1 MKKKTLLII
10 SYEYPPV
17 GGGAANA
24 CSHYAKRLAK
34 RGNQVIILTSA
45 YKELP
50 ESETNGNLTIIRIPC
65 MRALQHK
72 SDPFEMLVFIL
83 SAFFNLGTIV
93 ERYRPHHALIF
104 FVSPFGVL
112 GLALK
117 TFWNIPYSVFAR
129 GGDVP
134 GFVDITNTYHLLLM
148 PLTKLIVRQANNIF
162 TNGMYL
168 KQLTDNLLKEG
179 ESISIPNGLERSAAR
194 IKITGERLQLL
205 FVGRMVQS
213 QKNFLILPEILK
225 NLQDIEIDLYVVGDG
240 PDLYLLQAKLN
251 EYGLSN
257 QVRILKWLE
266 KDKLQEY
273 YNLCDILIFPSWV
286 EGVSN
291 VLVEAIA
298 SGLYVLANDIPDT
311 RFFIE
316 ETGRG
321 RLIHNNNL
329 KEYLAAIRELDED
342 RSPIEQAISYELLAK
357 LSWENSTDELE
368 KYLLSEQFLL
378 PH

>member
-10 SYEYPPV
+10 SYEYPPI

-24 CSHYAKRLAK
+24 CSHYARRLAK
-34 RGNQVIILTSA
+34 RGNRVIVLTSA

-50 ESETNGNLTIIRIPC
+50 ESETHDNLTILRVPC
-65 MRALQHK
+65 LRAKQHK
-72 SDPFEMLVFIL
+72 SDPFEMLVFII

-93 ERYRPHHALIF
+93 ARYRPHHALIF
-104 FVSPFGVL
+104 FVSPFGIL

-117 TFWNIPYSVFAR
+117 AFWDTPYSVFAR

-134 GFVDITNTYHLLLM
+134 GFVDITSAYHAFLS
-148 PLTKLIVRQANNIF
+148 PLTKLIMRNATYRF

-168 KQLTDNLLKEG
+168 KELTDKLLKKG
-179 ESISIPNGLERSAAR
+179 ESISIPNGLERNVAR
-194 IKITGERLQLL
+194 IKMTGDRLQLL
-205 FVGRMVQS
+205 FVGRMVQG

-225 NLQDIEIDLYVVGDG
+225 NLQDLEIDLYVVGDG

-311 RFFIE
+311 RFFIN

-321 RLIHNNNL
+321 RLINNNNL
-329 KEYLAAIRELDED
+329 KEYLSAIRELDQD
-342 RSPIEQAISYELLAK
+342 RSQIEQSISYELLAK
-357 LSWENSTDELE
+357 LSWETSTDELE
-368 KYLLSEQFLL
+368 KYLLV
-378 PH
+378 